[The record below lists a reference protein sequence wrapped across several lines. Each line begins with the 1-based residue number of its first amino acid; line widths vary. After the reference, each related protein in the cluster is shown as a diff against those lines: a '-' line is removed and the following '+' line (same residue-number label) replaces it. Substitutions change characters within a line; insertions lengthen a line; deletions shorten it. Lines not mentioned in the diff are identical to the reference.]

1 MTADTDGQM
10 AGGRLVTV
18 DDAAAALGV
27 SDRTIRRYIRS
38 GRLYVVK
45 HGRQTLVRLDASG
58 ASTPARPMTTDT
70 DRQTDQT
77 LEILREAH
85 RREVELLEA
94 RIADLKSQVEM
105 FRSMLPGRVSATGAP
120 WWLVVLLAGLL
131 LALAGWTA
139 WNT

>member
-1 MTADTDGQM
+1 M
-10 AGGRLVTV
+10 AGGHLVTV

-58 ASTPARPMTTDT
+58 ASTPARPLATDT
-70 DRQTDQT
+70 DRQTDRT

-94 RIADLKSQVEM
+94 RISDLRSQVDL
-105 FRSMLPGRVSATGAP
+105 FRSMLPGRTTTSGAP
-120 WWLVVLLAGLL
+120 WWLVVVLAALLAVLTV
-131 LALAGWTA
+131 WVA
-139 WNT
+139 WNP